1 MRLVRYG
8 NFSIY
13 AVRQHIA
20 LEQKVMLVMMIRQGT
35 HRRRKVKSDGR
46 DGNEKMGV
54 FTRHYGGPRRIE
66 LASYQIINSS
76 TEEEP

>member
-35 HRRRKVKSDGR
+35 HRRRKVKVTVVMGTRKWGYSR
-46 DGNEKMGV
+46 DITAARVG
-54 FTRHYGGPRRIE
+54 
-66 LASYQIINSS
+66 
-76 TEEEP
+76 